1 MPLKAYVGLPRAG
14 KTYEVVVFAILA
26 ALRQGRR
33 VVSNIAGLNYEA
45 FCSILYA
52 EGFPAE
58 KIGRLVLVTHEEV
71 KEAHF
76 WRTDTDNETG
86 TETIVQPGDLVAL
99 DEIWRFW
106 KKRGE
111 IHPRCMNFM
120 RMHGH
125 MTHPETGLTCEVALI
140 TQSMNDI
147 NENIKDVI
155 QETFRMVKN
164 TKLGS
169 DKSYIVHIFQ
179 LGSIKKADFIRT
191 LPPRFYSSEFFPLYK
206 SHSQHKEGD
215 AVAIEKNP
223 DDRSSI
229 LKGGLFKIGI
239 PFALI
244 MMIVGVVYLWRVMHP
259 VPVVEAP
266 AVSLAAPAASA
277 LGSVAQPEINGLWRV
292 SGYFMRGGTY
302 TFLIVNAAGIHRELV
317 NPPAYQFQGFSSV
330 SVQLPE
336 GGFAT
341 SWTSFGKAGVL

>member
-1 MPLKAYVGLPRAG
+1 MPLKAYVGLQRAG
-14 KTYEVVVFAILA
+14 KTYEVVVNVILPA
-26 ALRQGRR
+26 MRQGRR
-33 VVSNIAGLNYEA
+33 VVSNIAGLNEEA
-45 FCSILYA
+45 FRSILFA
-52 EGFPAE
+52 EGFPEE
-58 KIGRLVLVTHEEV
+58 KIGKLIHIDHEIV
-71 KEAHF
+71 KGANF
-76 WRTDTDNETG
+76 WLTDTDNDTG
-86 TETIVQPGDLVAL
+86 TETVIQPGDLVAL

-106 KKRGE
+106 KKRGD
-111 IHPRCMNFM
+111 IHPRCMNFF

-125 MTHPETGLTCEVALI
+125 MTHSETGLICEVALI
-140 TQSMNDI
+140 TQSINDI

-215 AVAIEKNP
+215 AAAIEKNP

-239 PFALI
+239 PVALI
-244 MMIVGVVYLWRVMHP
+244 MMIIGVVYLWRVMHP
-259 VPVVEAP
+259 APVVD
-266 AVSLAAPAASA
+266 VSI
-277 LGSVAQPEINGLWRV
+277 GSPVVSGIPIRPVIAQPEINELWRV
-292 SGYFMRGGTY
+292 SGYYMRGGTY
-302 TFLIVNAAGIHRELV
+302 TFIIVNASGVHRYLV
-317 NPPAYQFQGFSSV
+317 NPPSYQFQGFSSV
-330 SVQLPE
+330 SVLLPE

-341 SWTSFGKAGVL
+341 SWTSFGKVGIL